1 MNNILRQP
9 PWYQRAAQTVPR
21 HFGLKFFGIP
31 TFIAVFFT
39 AYFYVLK
46 NPAYPVTELSLTWL
60 DHMVSFQPLAVP
72 LYVSLWA
79 YVSLPPAF
87 LANRRELQTYG
98 LGMTLTCLTGL
109 VIFYFWPTTVPPAT
123 IDWTL
128 YPSVDFL
135 KNIDASGNACPSLHV
150 ATAIFSGIWAQ
161 HLLARFGAPR
171 WVRLFNASWCIGIAY
186 STLATRQHVAVDMWA
201 GVALGAFTAWLSL
214 RHAPRSAN
222 IDLQP
227 STSTRPTSGQS

>member
-1 MNNILRQP
+1 MNDLLRPQR
-9 PWYQRAAQTVPR
+9 WYQRAVQAVPR
-21 HFGLKFFGIP
+21 HFGLKFVGIP
-31 TFIAVFFT
+31 TFIAVFFA

-46 NPAYPVTELSLTWL
+46 NPAYPVTVMPFTWL
-60 DHMVSFQPLAVP
+60 DNIVSFQPPAVP
-72 LYVSLWA
+72 LYVSLWL

-87 LANRRELQTYG
+87 LGSLRELQRYG

-123 IDWTL
+123 IDWAL

-150 ATAIFSGIWAQ
+150 ATAVFSGIWAQ
-161 HLLARFGAPR
+161 HLLSHFGAPL
-171 WVRLFNASWCIGIAY
+171 WARLFNASWCIGIAY

-201 GVALGAFTAWLSL
+201 GIALGAFTAWLSL
-214 RHAPRSAN
+214 RHISGTASADHHP
-222 IDLQP
+222 I
-227 STSTRPTSGQS
+227 TRPSRD